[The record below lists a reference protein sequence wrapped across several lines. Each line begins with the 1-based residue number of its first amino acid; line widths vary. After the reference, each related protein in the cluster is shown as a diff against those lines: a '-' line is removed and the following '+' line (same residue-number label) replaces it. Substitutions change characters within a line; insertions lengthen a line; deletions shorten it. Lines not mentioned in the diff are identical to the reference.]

1 MAHCDGLGRYQR
13 VSNDNLFLCLLAT
26 DNATCRD
33 NQPTSRLSID
43 NLGLSTACSKPPSRE
58 TVDAMAAVE
67 SRKDQEATTIKVASS
82 KAIRNVVKLKRQPTN
97 KLSRIGNWKDAIAP
111 LDNEEKKR
119 AKENAA
125 PPSPIINQLDPP
137 AQVTFDTGRPL
148 DDVPDLIYC
157 KLCKKGVIRTSGKE
171 HIDECLRIKREK
183 AQRKKEAREARE
195 RAKEAAREEEARKN
209 DPDGAAGRDD
219 DDSDAD
225 EPTERKGNGGKT
237 TKKATGKKPDT
248 GGKKRKAE
256 GDLEKG
262 KAKKKKDEP
271 KPKTAKPKGPVDVE
285 RQCGVILPNGQPCA
299 RSLTC
304 KSHSMSA
311 KRSVPGR
318 SLPYDMLL
326 VAYQKKNQAK
336 QQRAA
341 IDANAP
347 LEDDDDPNAGAV
359 DSDEET
365 AAVMN
370 ALANWRP
377 QPVVPQPII
386 APIKRQYQLARLHE
400 QLQTVTNGGR
410 LNIFKVV
417 GFGAQKLPE
426 GHPGLYQQE
435 EEHAGDPDVSMQE
448 AFSRRSNTS
457 APKRK
462 WRTDQLEEELMDT
475 LRRKRVRLTPDLDP
489 KSSPNPKLVR
499 RIVPPLASGA
509 MKSPRGPRHPT
520 DTKEQYLRQTFAPV
534 RRDDSV
540 RSPHPE
546 SSYRPGTG
554 ASSHK
559 PPRQAYPAQR
569 PPSRDAERTVAR
581 PGPTKHY
588 YNESP
593 ARKDSVGV
601 PLRGGGSEV
610 GSPRRDNLV
619 NPAAART
626 PARHPSRRLSSAS
639 PGQKSLHLSPHVPDD
654 VRAMDAEKCP
664 EISPEEMDMLREMYM
679 ACQQHPEKF
688 DEYRQEYQAYQQRL
702 QVQKGLS
709 GGEQPTGSQSAS
721 PATEVPPRS
730 MFDKTEHHET
740 QRVLEQ
746 AHFRPTCSPRHGS
759 ITVVRGGTASPSN
772 TLVGTRQWPE
782 VSSPVISTQQTLPD
796 TSDTPRNHQRKRS
809 GPIPRII
816 LKVPKRT
823 TQPNMGV
830 SPMKGGPQRDV
841 VSSPRKTHGLVG
853 GKSFKDSSVK
863 ESSLV
868 GTDD

>member
-1 MAHCDGLGRYQR
+1 MA
-13 VSNDNLFLCLLAT
+13 T
-26 DNATCRD
+26 
-33 NQPTSRLSID
+33 
-43 NLGLSTACSKPPSRE
+43 
-58 TVDAMAAVE
+58 VE
-67 SRKDQEATTIKVASS
+67 SRKDEEAATIKVASS
-82 KAIRNVVKLKRQPTN
+82 KAIRNVVKLKRQSTKPS
-97 KLSRIGNWKDAIAP
+97 KPGNWKDALTS

-119 AKENAA
+119 AKEAGNAA

-209 DPDGAAGRDD
+209 NPDGDAHDD
-219 DDSDAD
+219 DDSDAE
-225 EPTERKGNGGKT
+225 EPPERKGNSGKT

-426 GHPGLYQQE
+426 GHPGLYQQHE
-435 EEHAGDPDVSMQE
+435 EEHAGDPDVSMQD
-448 AFSRRSNTS
+448 AFSRH
-457 APKRK
+457 
-462 WRTDQLEEELMDT
+462 QLEEEPSDIS
-475 LRRKRVRLTPDLDP
+475 RRKRLHLDPGLDP
-489 KSSPNPKLVR
+489 KPRPSPNRKPVR
-499 RIVPPLASGA
+499 RPVPPHEAQ
-509 MKSPRGPRHPT
+509 GPRRPRET
-520 DTKEQYLRQTFAPV
+520 TGQYVKQTFALN
-534 RRDDSV
+534 RRHDSV
-540 RSPHPE
+540 RSPHPANF
-546 SSYRPGTG
+546 SRPGPG
-554 ASSHK
+554 ASPHR
-559 PPRQAYPAQR
+559 PPRQANPAQR
-569 PPSRDAERTVAR
+569 PSGREAERSVAR
-581 PGPTKHY
+581 PGP
-588 YNESP
+588 NEHHPKKSP
-593 ARKDSVGV
+593 ARKGPVDVS
-601 PLRGGGSEV
+601 LRGGGSHV
-610 GSPRRDNLV
+610 ASPRRNNLV
-619 NPAAART
+619 SPAVTRT

-639 PGQKSLHLSPHVPDD
+639 PGQKSLHLSPHIPDE
-654 VRAMDAEKCP
+654 VRAMDAKICP
-664 EISPEEMDMLREMYM
+664 DISPEEMDMLREIYI
-679 ACQQHPEKF
+679 ASQHQPEKF
-688 DEYRQEYQAYQQRL
+688 DEYRQEYKAYQQRL
-702 QVQKGLS
+702 QAQKGLA
-709 GGEQPTGSQSAS
+709 GGKQPTRPQSAS
-721 PATEVPPRS
+721 PPTAVPPRS
-730 MFDKTEHHET
+730 AFNKTEEVLQP
-740 QRVLEQ
+740 QRVRGQ
-746 AHFRPTCSPRHGS
+746 AHFRPTYSPRHGS
-759 ITVVRGGTASPSN
+759 KTIFRGGNTSPSN
-772 TLVGTRQWPE
+772 TPAAARQQP
-782 VSSPVISTQQTLPD
+782 VQSSPVHRTQQTLPE
-796 TSDTPRNHQRKRS
+796 TPQTGGNHQRKWS
-809 GPIPRII
+809 GLIPRIV
-816 LKVPKRT
+816 LKVPKRM
-823 TQPNMGV
+823 QQANEGI
-830 SPMKGGPQRDV
+830 SPVKGGSRGDLM
-841 VSSPRKTHGLVG
+841 SSPRKAPGPVAGKSLKGPPAEEEVLVG
-853 GKSFKDSSVK
+853 I
-863 ESSLV
+863 
-868 GTDD
+868 DD

>member
-1 MAHCDGLGRYQR
+1 
-13 VSNDNLFLCLLAT
+13 
-26 DNATCRD
+26 
-33 NQPTSRLSID
+33 
-43 NLGLSTACSKPPSRE
+43 
-58 TVDAMAAVE
+58 MAAVE
-67 SRKDQEATTIKVASS
+67 SRKDEEATTIKVAVS
-82 KAIRNVVKLKRQPTN
+82 KAIRNVVKLKRQPQTN
-97 KLSRIGNWKDAIAP
+97 KLSRIGNWKDATTP
-111 LDNEEKKR
+111 LENEEKKR

-125 PPSPIINQLDPP
+125 PPSPIINQLDLP
-137 AQVTFDTGRPL
+137 AQITFDTGRPL

-347 LEDDDDPNAGAV
+347 LEEDDDPNAGAV

-426 GHPGLYQQE
+426 GHPGLYQQD
-435 EEHAGDPDVSMQE
+435 EEHAGDLDVSMQE
-448 AFSRRSNTS
+448 AFSRR
-457 APKRK
+457 
-462 WRTDQLEEELMDT
+462 
-475 LRRKRVRLTPDLDP
+475 P
-489 KSSPNPKLVR
+489 KSSPNRKPTR
-499 RIVPPLASGA
+499 RIVPPHESGA
-509 MKSPRGPRHPT
+509 MKSPRGPKRPA
-520 DTKEQYLRQTFAPV
+520 DTKEQYLRQAFAPV

-540 RSPHPE
+540 RSPHPA
-546 SSYRPGTG
+546 SSSRPGTG
-554 ASSHK
+554 VSSYG
-559 PPRQAYPAQR
+559 PPKKAYPAQR
-569 PPSRDAERTVAR
+569 PLSRDAEGAVAR
-581 PGPTKHY
+581 PGPTTH
-588 YNESP
+588 NHSGLP

-601 PLRGGGSEV
+601 SLRGGGSEV
-610 GSPRRDNLV
+610 GSPRRDNFV
-619 NPAAART
+619 SSAAART
-626 PARHPSRRLSSAS
+626 PARHPSLRLSSAS
-639 PGQKSLHLSPHVPDD
+639 PGQKSLHLGPHIPDE

-664 EISPEEMDMLREMYM
+664 EISPEEMDMLREVYV
-679 ACQQHPEKF
+679 ACQQHPEKM
-688 DEYRQEYQAYQQRL
+688 DEYRQEYIAYQQRL
-702 QVQKGLS
+702 QAQKGLS
-709 GGEQPTGSQSAS
+709 GGKQSTRLQSVS
-721 PATEVPPRS
+721 PAIEVPPRS
-730 MFDKTEHHET
+730 TFDKPELDQP
-740 QRVLEQ
+740 QRALGQ
-746 AHFRPTCSPRHGS
+746 AQFRPTYSPRHGS
-759 ITVVRGGTASPSN
+759 STVCRGGTTSPSN
-772 TLVGTRQWPE
+772 IPAGARQRPA
-782 VSSPVISTQQTLPD
+782 VSSPVTSTQQTLPD
-796 TSDTPRNHQRKRS
+796 TPHTAGNHQRKRS

-816 LKVPKRT
+816 LKIPKRI
-823 TQPNMGV
+823 QPPNEGV
-830 SPMKGGPQRDV
+830 SPMKGGPRRDV
-841 VSSPRKTHGLVG
+841 MSSPRKTYGPVG
-853 GKSFKDSSVK
+853 GKCLKDSPVE

-868 GTDD
+868 GVDD

>member
-1 MAHCDGLGRYQR
+1 MA
-13 VSNDNLFLCLLAT
+13 T
-26 DNATCRD
+26 
-33 NQPTSRLSID
+33 
-43 NLGLSTACSKPPSRE
+43 
-58 TVDAMAAVE
+58 VE
-67 SRKDQEATTIKVASS
+67 SRKDDEANTIKVASS
-82 KAIRNVVKLKRQPTN
+82 KPIRNITKLKRQPSKASNTP
-97 KLSRIGNWKDAIAP
+97 GNWKFTTAA
-111 LDNEEKKR
+111 LENEEKKK
-119 AKENAA
+119 AKEAGNAG

-137 AQVTFDTGRPL
+137 ALVTFETGRPL

-209 DPDGAAGRDD
+209 NPDGDAHDE

-225 EPTERKGNGGKT
+225 EPTERKGNSGKT

-377 QPVVPQPII
+377 QPVVPQPVI

-417 GFGAQKLPE
+417 GYGAQKLPE
-426 GHPGLYQQE
+426 GHPGLYQHE
-435 EEHAGDPDVSMQE
+435 EEPAADPDVSMQD
-448 AFSRRSNTS
+448 AFSRRSSTFNTAVTDTS
-457 APKRK
+457 APKKKRQSE
-462 WRTDQLEEELMDT
+462 QLEEEPQ
-475 LRRKRVRLTPDLDP
+475 RKRVRLDP
-489 KSSPNPKLVR
+489 GSDSNPRLSPKKKKPVQRPVPQHASPAMEGQKMPR
-499 RIVPPLASGA
+499 RPSETT
-509 MKSPRGPRHPT
+509 H
-520 DTKEQYLRQTFAPV
+520 QYLKQTFALN
-534 RRDDSV
+534 RRHDTV
-540 RSPHPE
+540 RSPLPAD
-546 SSYRPGTG
+546 SPRP
-554 ASSHK
+554 SHRTSPYK
-559 PPRQAYPAQR
+559 PPSQANPTPM
-569 PPSRDAERTVAR
+569 PPRRDADRGVAR
-581 PGPTKHY
+581 PRTKIHH
-588 YNESP
+588 NSKSP
-593 ARKDSVGV
+593 ARKGPAEVSI
-601 PLRGGGSEV
+601 RGGGSEV
-610 GSPRRDNLV
+610 GSPTRN
-619 NPAAART
+619 NSMSSAAART
-626 PARHPSRRLSSAS
+626 PARHPNRRLSSAS
-639 PGQKSLHLSPHVPDD
+639 PSQTYLDPHISDE
-654 VRAMDAEKCP
+654 VRKMDAEVFP
-664 EISPEEMDMLREMYM
+664 GVSPEEMDMTRQLFY
-679 ACQQHPEKF
+679 ACQQYPEMYE
-688 DEYRQEYQAYQQRL
+688 EYHQQYAIWQQQWRAR
-702 QVQKGLS
+702 KGLS
-709 GGEQPTGSQSAS
+709 GGKS
-721 PATEVPPRS
+721 PVRPQFANVMPPA
-730 MFDKTEHHET
+730 FTKPEIHEA
-740 QRVLEQ
+740 QRRLGQ
-746 AHFRPTCSPRHGS
+746 AQFRPAFLPQHGHRAIIRSGITSPLNTPGA
-759 ITVVRGGTASPSN
+759 VRGRPVQPSPDFRN
-772 TLVGTRQWPE
+772 QH
-782 VSSPVISTQQTLPD
+782 TLPD
-796 TSDTPRNHQRKRS
+796 TPQTGGNHQRKRS
-809 GPIPRII
+809 GLVPKIK
-816 LKVPKRT
+816 LKVPKPT
-823 TQPNMGV
+823 QQPNEGGLPVKAGHEDVMR
-830 SPMKGGPQRDV
+830 SP
-841 VSSPRKTHGLVG
+841 SKTHRAVG
-853 GKSFKDSSVK
+853 GKTLEDPPVDG
-863 ESSLV
+863 EGV
-868 GTDD
+868 VVIDD